1 MPSRR
6 VRVRPPGVKPWTKIG
21 PLGPFRGRL
30 GLAWVIAPLVL
41 GVVLVVAVWL
51 LLLRHPAPGG
61 TFRPVGPELAFGEGT
76 AHAVGIDGVF
86 VGRTGG
92 ELFAVVADP
101 ECSIRTSRGG
111 YVDCHGGNF
120 GLDGE
125 GDGGRLDLLPLTVYR
140 RVVYVDP
147 AHPIRREEPLA

>member
-1 MPSRR
+1 
-6 VRVRPPGVKPWTKIG
+6 
-21 PLGPFRGRL
+21 L

-41 GVVLVVAVWL
+41 GVILVVAVWL

-61 TFRPVGPELAFGEGT
+61 TFRPVGPESSFDEGR
-76 AHAVGIDGVF
+76 ARAVGIDGVF

-92 ELFAVVADP
+92 QLFAVAADP
-101 ECSIRTSRGG
+101 ECSIRVSGGG

-125 GDGGRLDLLPLTVYR
+125 GAGGKLDLLPLTIYR
-140 RVVYVDP
+140 SVVYVDP
-147 AHPIRREEPLA
+147 ANPIRREAPLA